1 MPEFFFHIK
10 DGQITNPRV
19 VRRYFDE
26 LVDGSYKCKID
37 KGRKRSLMQNAYY
50 HGVVVPL
57 VREGLVNNGF
67 REVKTNED
75 AHEVMK
81 ALFLKRKIKNEE
93 SGDII
98 EINGSTQKL
107 TTVEFM
113 TYLEEIAQ
121 WAASYLGITIPQ
133 PNEQLNFYN
142 EISENTK

>member
-1 MPEFFFHIK
+1 MNEFFFHIV
-10 DGQITNPRV
+10 DGVVTNPRV
-19 VRRYFDE
+19 LDNHYKS
-26 LVDGSYKCKID
+26 LPDGSYRGTSEIA
-37 KGRKRSLMQNAYY
+37 RKRSLAQNSYY
-50 HGVVVPL
+50 WGCVVPL

-121 WAASYLGITIPQ
+121 WAASYLGLHVPE
-133 PNEQLNFYN
+133 PNSQTTFNY
-142 EISENTK
+142 